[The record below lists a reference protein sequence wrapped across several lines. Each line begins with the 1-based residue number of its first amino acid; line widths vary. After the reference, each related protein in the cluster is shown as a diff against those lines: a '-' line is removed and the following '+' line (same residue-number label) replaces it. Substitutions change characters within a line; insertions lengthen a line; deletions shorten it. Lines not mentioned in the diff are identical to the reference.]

1 MITRSRSKIMASHDV
16 PTTSHAEPLCHSR
29 GSSIVDVVDRICVDD
44 GDAACSLRSAQS
56 KSRVSSSSVKARRA
70 AVEAAYKRRQYERE
84 AMLAQR
90 LSEVEDAEFRAEI
103 EQINADADCEGSRRS
118 RSTSTRMRTQQWVKN
133 NVNTKV
139 CDNSEE
145 QREVPQP
152 SYLAPTVPVAS
163 QAAASQIAYTS
174 RIQHM

>member
-1 MITRSRSKIMASHDV
+1 MASHNV
-16 PTTSHAEPLCHSR
+16 PTTSQAESLCHSR

-44 GDAACSLRSAQS
+44 GDAACSLRSVQS

-118 RSTSTRMRTQQWVKN
+118 RSTCTRMRTQQWRTLHVYKTCSVAPHEKPSHHFSSLQKIPKRSCAHS
-133 NVNTKV
+133 NVV
-139 CDNSEE
+139 L
-145 QREVPQP
+145 RHP
-152 SYLAPTVPVAS
+152 
-163 QAAASQIAYTS
+163 
-174 RIQHM
+174 R